1 MRLRPVREDDATAMA
16 RIRRE
21 ALRER
26 AADAYTEEQL
36 DSLTS
41 DIDDGTPIAVE
52 RESFRTAVAVEN
64 GAVIGYGTVHPDDGQ
79 IHAAFVDPEHA
90 GSGVGSRIIREL
102 ETFAHEAGTDDLFV
116 LSTPNAVGFYERIG
130 YRSVG
135 EETLGEDPAIPAVR
149 LEKP

>member
-1 MRLRPVREDDATAMA
+1 MRLRPVESDDATAMA

-36 DSLTS
+36 DSLTADS
-41 DIDDGTPIAVE
+41 DNRTPIAIE
-52 RESFRTAVAVEN
+52 RESFRTTVAVEN

-79 IHAAFVDPEHA
+79 IHAAFVDPEHTE
-90 GSGVGSRIIREL
+90 SGVGRRVLAEL
-102 ETFAHEAGTDDLFV
+102 EALAHEAGTDELFV

-135 EETLGEDPAIPAVR
+135 EETLGEDPVIPVVR